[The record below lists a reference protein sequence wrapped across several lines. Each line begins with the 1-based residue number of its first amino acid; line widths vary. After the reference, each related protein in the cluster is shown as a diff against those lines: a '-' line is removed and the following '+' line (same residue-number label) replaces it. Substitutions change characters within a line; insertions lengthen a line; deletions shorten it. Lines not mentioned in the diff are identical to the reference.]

1 MVANNG
7 VYASG
12 EKSLYQLVQFISK
25 APSSVQKNTS
35 PASFMILDVSLCRLC
50 ALSSRGRDHEVY
62 SRGRSLCAGA
72 HKMEKLTE

>member
-25 APSSVQKNTS
+25 TLSSVQNNTS
-35 PASFMILDVSLCRLC
+35 PASGMILDVLFVLAVCSIV
-50 ALSSRGRDHEVY
+50 SWSW
-62 SRGRSLCAGA
+62 S
-72 HKMEKLTE
+72 